1 MEIDLIFK
9 IAAIGL
15 IVAILNQLL
24 SKSNKDEY
32 VVLTTLAGLII
43 VIMMVLPKLTE
54 LFSQVRELFEL

>member
-43 VIMMVLPKLTE
+43 VIMMVLPKLNE

>member
-24 SKSNKDEY
+24 SKTNKDEY
-32 VVLTTLAGLII
+32 TILTTLTGLII
-43 VIMMVLPKLTE
+43 VILMILPKLTD
-54 LFSQVRELFEL
+54 LFSEVRELFEL

>member
-32 VVLTTLAGLII
+32 TVITTLTGLIL
-43 VIMMVLPKLTE
+43 VIMMVLPE
-54 LFSQVRELFEL
+54 LRNLFTQIRELFEI

>member
-32 VVLTTLAGLII
+32 TVITTLTGLIL
-43 VIMMVLPKLTE
+43 VIMMILPDLRN
-54 LFSQVRELFEL
+54 LFTQIRELFEI

>member
-15 IVAILNQLL
+15 IVTILNQLL

>member
-32 VVLTTLAGLII
+32 TVITTLTGLII
-43 VIMMVLPKLTE
+43 VIMMVIPKLTE
-54 LFSQVRELFEL
+54 LFSQIRDLFEI

>member
-32 VVLTTLAGLII
+32 TVITTLTGLIL
-43 VIMMVLPKLTE
+43 VIMMILPE
-54 LFSQVRELFEL
+54 LRNLFTQIRELFEI

>member
-32 VVLTTLAGLII
+32 TVIITLTGLII
-43 VIMMVLPKLTE
+43 VIMMIIPKLTE
-54 LFSQVRELFEL
+54 LFTEIRVLFEI